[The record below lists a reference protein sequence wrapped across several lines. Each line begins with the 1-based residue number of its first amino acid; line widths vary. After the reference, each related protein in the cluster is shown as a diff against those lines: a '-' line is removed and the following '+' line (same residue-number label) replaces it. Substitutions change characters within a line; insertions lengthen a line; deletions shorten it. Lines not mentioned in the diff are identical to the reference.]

1 MNTFAAATG
10 KAAATIITLP
20 ETVTMGHAEMD
31 MKQEGANLF
40 VVGLAKVTRF
50 APTRVETS
58 LLQKKARARSEYL
71 VESDAFDK

>member
-1 MNTFAAATG
+1 
-10 KAAATIITLP
+10 
-20 ETVTMGHAEMD
+20 MGHAEMD